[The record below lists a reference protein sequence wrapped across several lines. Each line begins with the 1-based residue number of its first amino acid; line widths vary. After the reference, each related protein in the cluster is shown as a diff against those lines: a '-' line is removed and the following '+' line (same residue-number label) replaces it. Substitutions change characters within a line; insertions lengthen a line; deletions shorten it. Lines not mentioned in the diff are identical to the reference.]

1 MQINPSIHH
10 QIISMKKATFF
21 VTIILIAGLCQ
32 LSAQTGVPKGYS
44 NGVLTLAGGQIETG
58 YIKESIRGNASVVII
73 TTDGKKKI
81 YNGNDLT
88 AATIDSNRFV
98 CIKGDFFRVVCEGE
112 IYFLQKSSNAAG
124 KAMYNGTEAIF
135 INGTEGKIND
145 YFFYDKTQQQLK
157 LLTKKN
163 VNDMITGTFNDCPA
177 AIAKAKENG
186 TDMATL
192 RQAVELY
199 NNREK

>member
-1 MQINPSIHH
+1 
-10 QIISMKKATFF
+10 MKKAIVFI
-21 VTIILIAGLCQ
+21 TIFLMTGLCK
-32 LSAQTGVPKGYS
+32 LSAQTSVPKGYS
-44 NGVLTLAGGQIETG
+44 NGALTLASGQIEAG
-58 YIKESIRGNASVVII
+58 YIKESIRSNASVVII
-73 TTDGKKKI
+73 TADGKKKN

-98 CIKGDFFRVVCEGE
+98 CIKGDFFRVVCAGE

-124 KAMYNGTEAIF
+124 KAVYNGTEAIF
-135 INGTEGKIND
+135 TNGTEGKIND
-145 YFFYDKTQQQLK
+145 YFFYDKGQQQLK

-163 VNDMITGTFNDCPA
+163 VNDLITGTFNNCPA
-177 AIAKAKENG
+177 AIAKAKENI
-186 TDMATL
+186 TDMAAL